1 MKFRDANKFTMT
13 DKQEII
19 NNSHKLNFEPRTI
32 GFLFLKLFN
41 FYVKTKTLDKLTPTS
56 KANKAINNFF
66 IYLNSQ
72 LFFCKVLPKL
82 VA

>member
-1 MKFRDANKFTMT
+1 MT

-41 FYVKTKTLDKLTPTS
+41 FYVKTKTLDKLTPIS

>member
-1 MKFRDANKFTMT
+1 MMT

-19 NNSHKLNFEPRTI
+19 NISHKLNYEPRKI

-41 FYVKTKTLDKLTPTS
+41 FYVKIKTLDKLTPIS
-56 KANKAINNFF
+56 RANKAINNFF

-72 LFFCKVLPKL
+72 LFFCKVLQKL

>member
-1 MKFRDANKFTMT
+1 MMN

-19 NNSHKLNFEPRTI
+19 NISNKLKYEPRKI
-32 GFLFLKLFN
+32 GLFFLKLFN
-41 FYVKTKTLDKLTPTS
+41 FYVKIKTLDKLTPMS
-56 KANKAINNFF
+56 RANKAINSFF